1 MPTVK
6 ELREQRG
13 ALIKKQREMLDA
25 ADKEKRDLKQDEV
38 TQWEGMDADADKL
51 KVDIERRE
59 KLEVEEREL
68 AQPVDQP
75 HQHRINARENRGGF
89 RDGEGYSRELPADR
103 DKRMEAEMDAFTTW
117 VRFGNEGLNAEQRN
131 LLNRKKAY
139 IDSRELPPEL
149 RAQGVGT
156 GSTGGYLV
164 PQGFSEEIDK
174 ALKAFGG
181 MREVARVLPT
191 PTGNDLPWPTVDD
204 TANVGELLAE
214 SVAAGAQDVAFG
226 QVILKAYKYSSKV
239 VLVSNE
245 LLQDSYFDVN
255 AMLRDL
261 LAERIGRIT
270 NTHFTT
276 GTGTGQPKGVVTEAG
291 SGKVGATGQTTSIV
305 GDDLID
311 LAHSVNVGYRR
322 AGQCYYMMADSS
334 LKAVKKLKDT
344 TNRYIWLPSLAVGEP
359 DTINGWPYVV
369 NEDVAAMS
377 ANAKSVLFGNF
388 SKYIVRDVLEITLIR
403 LVERYAEYGQVGFIA
418 FSRHDGR
425 AINAAAIKYYQ
436 NSAT

>member
-1 MPTVK
+1 MPTIK

-13 ALIKKQREMLDA
+13 ALIKKQRDMLDA

-68 AQPVDQP
+68 AQPIDQP
-75 HQHRINARENRGGF
+75 TPHRINIRENRGGMH
-89 RDGEGYSRELPADR
+89 DGGTQRESQSDR
-103 DKRMEAEMDAFTTW
+103 EKRQEAEMDAFTTW
-117 VRFGNEGLNAEQRN
+117 LRFGDQGLTPDQRN
-131 LLNRKKAY
+131 ILGRRRAY
-139 IDSRELPPEL
+139 LDSRELPQEL
-149 RAQGVGT
+149 RAQGVGA

-164 PQGFSEEIDK
+164 PQGFAEDLDK

-181 MREVARVLPT
+181 MRSVARLLPT

-204 TANVGELLAE
+204 TSNVGELLAE
-214 SVAAGAQDVAFG
+214 NVAAGTQDVAFG

-245 LLQDSYFDVN
+245 LLQDSFFDVN
-255 AMLRDL
+255 SMLRDL
-261 LAERIGRIT
+261 LAERLGRIT

-311 LAHSVNVGYRR
+311 LAHSVNVAYRQ

-344 TNRYIWLPSLAVGEP
+344 TNRYLWIPSLAVGEP

-369 NEDVAAMS
+369 NEDVAAMA

-388 SKYIVRDVLEITLIR
+388 NKYIIRDVLEVTLVR

-418 FSRHDGR
+418 FARADGR
-425 AINAAAIKYYQ
+425 AINPAAMKYYA